1 MRPREMPHPF
11 CCIALDCP
19 GLGARSRAP
28 DDPPPDPGPSSTV
41 AVAGVLCKWTNI
53 GKGWRHRW
61 FSLGNGVLS
70 YSRIR
75 RRDPPPVP
83 EGDGV
88 RLIGSA
94 TAMFAPV
101 TAASSSGP
109 VSGCG
114 CRQPQKPVRVVHLKI
129 SSFRESKTDDRR
141 FYIVSPTKTLHL
153 RTYSSI
159 DRVAWIQALI
169 LATKEISINR
179 GVSFMQNDVL
189 ISTEKLRDRMQD
201 EGLDETVIK
210 DCEQIMRIEF
220 AEYHRQLK
228 LRYEEHLTSIGTF
241 HQQLEEVDVED
252 AATREGQL
260 QLPKYDYSS
269 SGREKFN
276 EYSTTESSDDVEKQE
291 LDELSDEEEVSF
303 FDTNECFGDP
313 IVTCATEVTSSNV
326 SNRISGFN
334 TNHCDTKIMDIELQT
349 DYPNMLLHIP
359 RRKKLPEPIEKEKG
373 VSLWSMIKDN
383 VGKDLTRVCLPVYFN
398 EPLSS
403 LQKCFED
410 LEYSDLLDQAYEYGK
425 KGNSLMRILNVA
437 AFAVSGYSSCD
448 GRPCK
453 PFNPLLGETYE
464 ADYPDKGIRFFAE
477 KVSHHPMLIACHCE
491 GRGWKFWGDSNL
503 KSKFWGQSIQVDPV
517 GVLTLEFDDGE
528 IFQWSKVTTTIYN
541 LILGKVYCNHHGTM
555 NIRGNQQ
562 YSCKLKFK
570 EQSLLDRNPRQ
581 VQGLVEDA
589 KGTKVATLVGK
600 WDDSMCCSF
609 GDELLK
615 SKSSFLTENSTLLWA
630 RNKPP
635 PDPTRYNLTSF
646 AIMLN
651 EITSDLKGKLPPTD
665 SRLRPDQRY
674 LENGEYEKANS
685 EKLRLERRQRMSR
698 KLQENGW
705 KPRWFRR
712 DSEDGTF
719 RYIGG
724 YWEARERMKWD
735 DCMDIF
741 GEF

>member
-1 MRPREMPHPF
+1 MRPREMPHPL

-28 DDPPPDPGPSSTV
+28 ADPPPDPGGAEGPSSTV

-83 EGDGV
+83 EGDG
-88 RLIGSA
+88 
-94 TAMFAPV
+94 
-101 TAASSSGP
+101 
-109 VSGCG
+109 
-114 CRQPQKPVRVVHLKI
+114 PVRVVHLKI

-189 ISTEKLRDRMQD
+189 ISTEKLRDRMQA

-210 DCEQIMRIEF
+210 DCEQIMHLEF

-228 LRYEEHLTSIGTF
+228 LRYEQHLTSIGTF

-252 AATREGQL
+252 AATGEGQL

-291 LDELSDEEEVSF
+291 LDELSDDEEVSF
-303 FDTNECFGDP
+303 FDTNECFGEP
-313 IVTCATEVTSSNV
+313 IVTCAAE
-326 SNRISGFN
+326 
-334 TNHCDTKIMDIELQT
+334 
-349 DYPNMLLHIP
+349 NMLIHIP
-359 RRKKLPEPIEKEKG
+359 RRKKLPEPTEKEKG

-425 KGNSLMRILNVA
+425 KVAYLFCFCA
-437 AFAVSGYSSCD
+437 AF
-448 GRPCK
+448 
-453 PFNPLLGETYE
+453 
-464 ADYPDKGIRFFAE
+464 
-477 KVSHHPMLIACHCE
+477 SHI
-491 GRGWKFWGDSNL
+491 
-503 KSKFWGQSIQVDPV
+503 
-517 GVLTLEFDDGE
+517 
-528 IFQWSKVTTTIYN
+528 
-541 LILGKVYCNHHGTM
+541 IL
-555 NIRGNQQ
+555 
-562 YSCKLKFK
+562 
-570 EQSLLDRNPRQ
+570 
-581 VQGLVEDA
+581 
-589 KGTKVATLVGK
+589 
-600 WDDSMCCSF
+600 
-609 GDELLK
+609 
-615 SKSSFLTENSTLLWA
+615 
-630 RNKPP
+630 
-635 PDPTRYNLTSF
+635 
-646 AIMLN
+646 
-651 EITSDLKGKLPPTD
+651 
-665 SRLRPDQRY
+665 
-674 LENGEYEKANS
+674 
-685 EKLRLERRQRMSR
+685 
-698 KLQENGW
+698 
-705 KPRWFRR
+705 
-712 DSEDGTF
+712 
-719 RYIGG
+719 
-724 YWEARERMKWD
+724 
-735 DCMDIF
+735 
-741 GEF
+741 

>member
-101 TAASSSGP
+101 TAASSSRPG
-109 VSGCG
+109 SGCG

-189 ISTEKLRDRMQD
+189 ISTEKLRDRMQA

-313 IVTCATEVTSSNV
+313 IVTCAAEVTSSNV
-326 SNRISGFN
+326 SNIISGFN
-334 TNHCDTKIMDIELQT
+334 TNHCDAKIMDVELQP

-383 VGKDLTRVCLPVYFN
+383 VGKDLTRVCLPVFFN

-477 KVSHHPMLIACHCE
+477 KV
-491 GRGWKFWGDSNL
+491 
-503 KSKFWGQSIQVDPV
+503 
-517 GVLTLEFDDGE
+517 
-528 IFQWSKVTTTIYN
+528 TTTIYN

-609 GDELLK
+609 GDEVLK

-646 AIMLN
+646 AITLN

-724 YWEARERMKWD
+724 YWEAREQMKWD